1 MYWVV
6 VCAIKMRVQRAK
18 TARKRGGY
26 MCIAGMLCMTQWL
39 WVDYILR
46 GRTSRPLPF
55 IAENVSVGVLNVAS
69 RVQVPPYLYHAN
81 AYLAK
86 DRVCKDGHMDLA
98 IPEKVFHEYG
108 KLNVG
113 ERPRQ
118 IVHLTMYDCEL
129 TMLEL
134 KLAEMGPVLDWIVI
148 GELARDNSNK
158 PRDAC
163 FAHAMRVSL
172 VVQHFKE
179 KIVHVYMNHT
189 VVPVDNVFG
198 PALTALQLT
207 DRDLVVFTDVDQIVA
222 SQHLQSLARMRDFP
236 EEGMRMS
243 FRWSYYGFQWLKPV
257 PTRVNAVVTW
267 RRLRDACGMRAND
280 IRLSLCGAS
289 TPGDLQGII
298 GWHCSWCIPTKQ
310 FIHKLETL
318 SANELNTP
326 LNANVDFLEDQ
337 RQRGLWF
344 ATQTPDGC
352 YPSTRDFM
360 VSFAPYAVIYSIPI

>member
-1 MYWVV
+1 
-6 VCAIKMRVQRAK
+6 
-18 TARKRGGY
+18 
-26 MCIAGMLCMTQWL
+26 MTQWL
-39 WVDYILR
+39 WIDYILR
-46 GRTSRPLPF
+46 GRIDRPLPF
-55 IAENVSVGVLNVAS
+55 VADNVSVKVFESAP

-81 AYLAK
+81 AYLGK
-86 DRVCKDGHMDLA
+86 ERMCKDGHMDVA
-98 IPEKVFHEYG
+98 IPERVFHEYG
-108 KLNVG
+108 KLKVG
-113 ERPRQ
+113 ERPRKL
-118 IVHLTMYDCEL
+118 VHLTMYNCEL

-148 GELARDNSNK
+148 GEGARANSNK

-163 FAHAMRVSL
+163 FAHAMRVSP

-179 KIVHVYMNHT
+179 KIVYVYMNNT
-189 VVPVDNVFG
+189 VAPFVYWEAEVHYKNQLGLALVD
-198 PALTALQLT
+198 LKLT
-207 DRDLVVFTDVDQIVA
+207 DRDLVVFTDLDEIVA
-222 SQHLQSLARMRDFP
+222 SQHLRKFARMRDFP
-236 EEGMRMS
+236 EEGMRIS
-243 FRWSYYGFQWLKPV
+243 LRWSYYGFQWLNPV

-289 TPGDLQGII
+289 TPDDLHGII
-298 GWHCSWCIPTKQ
+298 GWHCSWCIPTDQ
-310 FIHKLETL
+310 FIHKLETT
-318 SANELNTP
+318 SARELNTP